1 MLKIGLVGC
10 GLQAATIASYLSVY
24 GDEYEVV
31 AVMDM
36 NMEGAKARMAQK
48 GVKIA
53 DNCIYTPDVDAF
65 IASAPAMDG
74 IIIGTYCASHTE
86 IACKL
91 EKLHIPLYIEKPV
104 AIDFEQVNTLYK
116 TFKNST
122 TPIQVS
128 LPMRLC
134 PLTQEAKKII
144 ESGKIGKICQVVG
157 FEDTDGE
164 VYFTTWFRDADKTG
178 GMFMQKAVHDIDYM
192 LYLAKT
198 TPAEVCAMRAKIH
211 YTGDKDY
218 EQTCDTCADRYT
230 CQHGPTFRFNERGMA
245 ESYEDALDH
254 LTKIRTPDGEFLRK
268 RLCAVSKDIAI
279 EDMGSCIIRGT
290 NGVQITHTQNCI
302 ASCGACRRGARF
314 VGSLGSLDID
324 FNHGTL
330 CYMSSVNMDI
340 VNYKVNGGKLS
351 HYGGDR
357 QLVASF
363 INTMRTGER
372 GITDLITGDGIMS
385 TLTCIAARESA
396 DSGKFM
402 KVAFTEE

>member
-1 MLKIGLVGC
+1 MLKIGIVGC

-24 GDEYEVV
+24 GDEYEVA

-36 NMEGAKARMAQK
+36 NIPGSKARMAQK
-48 GVKIA
+48 GVRIA
-53 DNCIYTPDVDAF
+53 ENCVYTPDIDSF
-65 IASAPAMDG
+65 IASVPKLDG
-74 IIIGTYCASHTE
+74 IIIGTYCTFHTDM
-86 IACKL
+86 ACAL

-104 AIDFEQVNTLYK
+104 AINFEQVNKLYS
-116 TFKNST
+116 TFRNSS

-134 PLTQEAKKII
+134 PLTQEARKII
-144 ESGKIGKICQVVG
+144 ESGKIGKVCQVVG

-164 VYFTTWFRDADKTG
+164 VYFTTWFRDAEKTG

-192 LYLAKT
+192 LYLASAS
-198 TPAEVCAMRAKIH
+198 PDEVCAMRAKVH
-211 YTGDKDY
+211 YRGDKAY
-218 EQTCDTCADRYT
+218 EQTCDSCPDRFS
-230 CQHGPTFRFNERGMA
+230 CQHGPIFRFNERGLA

-279 EDMGSCIIRGT
+279 EDIGSCIIRCK
-290 NGVQITHTQNCI
+290 NGVQITHTQNFI
-302 ASCGACRRGARF
+302 ASCAACRRGARF

-330 CYMSSVNMDI
+330 CVMSSVNNDI
-340 VNYKVNGGKLS
+340 ANYKVNGGKLS

-357 QLVASF
+357 QLVSSF
-363 INTMRTGER
+363 IHTMKTGER
-372 GITDLITGDGIMS
+372 GITDLIKGDGIMS

-396 DSGKFM
+396 DSGKFL
-402 KVAFTEE
+402 KVAFDGE